1 MAPAFTDYCEVT
13 MANTRDR
20 RSIIPPI
27 RFRYGLD
34 PIDRD
39 QSPCHPP
46 VNNDSST
53 LTGSARPV
61 SETYFQS
68 TDVCPSCQTSNH
80 RKSGRYCASCG
91 IFYHLA
97 CARLKK
103 AESSGLR
110 TWLCQR
116 CLFPEHATLSSSQPS
131 TAPSMNQHLSD
142 ERELLDSPN
151 CVDNADNVLKRVSQ
165 LRRFYRIPIRIP
177 KSCRIP
183 VAEALAEAIDR
194 TITSASN
201 TDWNNFVSFPILAL
215 GVPISPNNAGSS
227 LSSVIRAIL
236 KRLTQSPFDP
246 STLCQQLPCHQARR
260 ESSPS
265 ENLRSLV
272 NTKLMLND
280 IKAAIRV
287 VSSDDT
293 VLEVTPGVL
302 QALILKHP
310 SEPEDSVT
318 PIVPAENI
326 AVTAD
331 EKKIIRSLRSFSGG
345 CCGGIDGLRPAHLL
359 DLVAVSTAEAGLHLR
374 RSITNLT
381 NKILRGD
388 VSDYAV
394 KLLFSSNLTALKK
407 KDGGIRPIAVGN
419 VFRRLAAKVG
429 CYAVSRAVS
438 HELLPIQL
446 GVSVKGGA
454 EAAVH
459 AVRTF
464 ITNNIDS
471 SDHKVI
477 VKLDMMNAFNSVRRD
492 HVLQT
497 CLDRTPEI
505 AKLAFLAYSKP
516 SSVIA
521 SGHSITSSTGI
532 QQGDPIGPLLFALTV
547 DQIANGIDSELNV
560 WYLDDATIGGS
571 PESVL
576 SDVQRCITGLKR
588 IGLIVNP
595 KKTEI
600 INVGLAAEK
609 FSRVVNSFNELLPEI
624 KVTELTKMELLGS
637 PILADATRCCIV
649 KKLSEYKRMIDR
661 ILLLDGHPG
670 LFLLKKC
677 LLPPA
682 PPVYPPICAMSSS
695 S

>member
-1 MAPAFTDYCEVT
+1 MAS
-13 MANTRDR
+13 TRDR
-20 RSIIPPI
+20 HSIIPPI
-27 RFRYGLD
+27 RFRYDLD
-34 PIDRD
+34 PIARD

-46 VNNDSST
+46 VSNGSSI
-53 LTGSARPV
+53 LSGSARPV
-61 SETYFQS
+61 TETYFQS
-68 TDVCPSCQTSNH
+68 TDVCPCQTSNR

-91 IFYHLA
+91 VFYHLA

-103 AESSGLR
+103 AESSVLR

-131 TAPSMNQHLSD
+131 TAPSMKQHLSD
-142 ERELLDSPN
+142 ERELPMDSPK
-151 CVDNADNVLKRVSQ
+151 CVDIADNVLKRISQ
-165 LRRFYRIPIRIP
+165 LRRFYRIPTRIP

-183 VAEALAEAIDR
+183 VAEAIDR
-194 TITSASN
+194 TTTSASN
-201 TDWNNFVSFPILAL
+201 TDWNNFVCFHILAL
-215 GVPISPNNAGSS
+215 GVPINPYNAGSS
-227 LSSVIRAIL
+227 LSSVIRANL

-246 STLCQQLPCHQARR
+246 STLYQQLSCHQARR
-260 ESSPS
+260 DSSPS
-265 ENLRSLV
+265 ENLRSRV
-272 NTKLMLND
+272 NTKLMLTD

-293 VLEVTPGVL
+293 VLEVTPEVL
-302 QALILKHP
+302 QALILRHP

-318 PIVPAENI
+318 AVIPAENI

-331 EKKIIRSLRSFSGG
+331 EKKIRSLRSFSGG
-345 CCGGIDGLRPAHLL
+345 CCGGIDELRPAHLM
-359 DLVAVSTAEAGLHLR
+359 DFVAVSTAEAGFRLH

-388 VSDYAV
+388 VSYYAV

-407 KDGGIRPIAVGN
+407 KDGGIRPIAVSN
-419 VFRRLAAKVG
+419 VFRRLAAKVW

-438 HELLPIQL
+438 HELLSIQL

-464 ITNNIDS
+464 ITTNIDS
-471 SDHKVI
+471 SDNKVI

-505 AKLAFLAYSKP
+505 AKLSILAYSKT

-521 SGHSITSSTGI
+521 SGHSITSSTG
-532 QQGDPIGPLLFALTV
+532 PLLFALAV
-547 DQIANGIDSELNV
+547 DQIANGVDSELNV

-571 PESVL
+571 PESFL
-576 SDVQRCITGLKR
+576 SDVQWCITGLKR
-588 IGLIVNP
+588 IGLIVIP

-600 INVGLAAEK
+600 DNVGLAAENSLALSTASTNCSQK
-609 FSRVVNSFNELLPEI
+609 SR
-624 KVTELTKMELLGS
+624 
-637 PILADATRCCIV
+637 
-649 KKLSEYKRMIDR
+649 
-661 ILLLDGHPG
+661 
-670 LFLLKKC
+670 
-677 LLPPA
+677 
-682 PPVYPPICAMSSS
+682 
-695 S
+695 